1 MSSLIWFRSLGDV
14 IVLEFCAPGLLFR
27 TRLLSQLDTVV
38 TGEAVFC
45 QIPMRQTNV
54 LEYLKLFFRFAE
66 RMSRRPGAVVGNYKM
81 YEEDPDEVK
90 SLSYLNIFEQYMP
103 YLNNISKEC
112 IGVESVFLHEDY
124 DSFNINNDIC
134 VLILESEATLGPNV
148 GAIPLPES
156 GEEYEEGT
164 VCQVFHFSKNKPRKV
179 VTLIDI

>member
-1 MSSLIWFRSLGDV
+1 M
-14 IVLEFCAPGLLFR
+14 
-27 TRLLSQLDTVV
+27 
-38 TGEAVFC
+38 
-45 QIPMRQTNV
+45 
-54 LEYLKLFFRFAE
+54 
-66 RMSRRPGAVVGNYKM
+66 GAVVGNYKM

-112 IGVESVFLHEDY
+112 IGVESVYLHEDY

-164 VCQVFHFSKNKPRKV
+164 TCQVFHFKKKNGV
-179 VTLIDI
+179 Q

>member
-1 MSSLIWFRSLGDV
+1 MSPS
-14 IVLEFCAPGLLFR
+14 
-27 TRLLSQLDTVV
+27 RL
-38 TGEAVFC
+38 
-45 QIPMRQTNV
+45 
-54 LEYLKLFFRFAE
+54 
-66 RMSRRPGAVVGNYKM
+66 GAVVGNYKM

-112 IGVESVFLHEDY
+112 IGVESVYLHEDY

-134 VLILESEATLGPNV
+134 VLILESEVILGPNV
-148 GAIPLPES
+148 GTIPLPES

-179 VTLIDI
+179 VTLIYISRACQVHQV